1 MLRDVFYYGNKPN
14 VHPREKFAT
23 SIEDARQQ
31 CTTEHFWIINEF
43 CEYRNFEWDF
53 DFEFLPDEDVWAE
66 EHNNVWPSQH
76 QKDSGTWLC
85 SAQPSEIIIYR
96 ADVDPVKRKNIK
108 NDNWVL
114 LDTVDETKFDFSW
127 HPDPTSPP
135 FIYVWGN
142 KWNPVELQPVLEYH
156 TPYATDRKYM
166 NQVVELLPS
175 DCFKE
180 ILPIDKSK
188 FDLSWRPDPREPPFV
203 YVWGSNWNEAAVEPA
218 IAYYCPGAT
227 DRKYMNTPIELLP
240 NLNNWDIPSNIDP
253 AGFDFSWRPNPTSPP
268 YTYQFGTQHQ
278 KTGGPSY
285 VVEDATEVKYVD
297 TQKVKKLPSNEHWK
311 EILPIADFDFSWHPD
326 DTDPPLIYTWGSQW
340 NEAAIEPA
348 LEYHVSGA
356 TDRKYMPDKV
366 VILPNKTNWDIPS
379 NIDTAGFDFSWR
391 PNPTSPPY
399 VYEFGT
405 QWQKTGGPR
414 YVVEDATEVKYVD
427 TSTAI
432 MLSNKE
438 NWKEILPIADFD
450 YSWHPDD
457 TEPPFVY
464 VWGSQWNEAAI
475 EPALEYHVSGATER
489 KYMPDK
495 VVILPIKTNW
505 DIPVDVD
512 ITNFDFSWR
521 PNPTSPPYVYEFGT
535 QWQKTGGPKY
545 VVENATEIKYVD
557 LQKVKKL
564 PSNEHWKEFNL
575 IKEFDYSWH
584 PDDTDPPFIYQF
596 GTQHQKTGGP
606 KYTVEGATEIKY
618 VDTSILTAT
627 RLPSMDNW
635 KIPNNIDVGEFDFSW
650 HPNTIEEP
658 YIYEFGT
665 QHQKTGGP
673 RYVVEGA
680 IDVKYIDTQKV
691 KMLPNKEHWKEI
703 LPVADFDYSWHP
715 DDTEPPFVYVWG
727 SQWNEAAVEPAI
739 AYYVPG
745 ATERKYMLLK
755 VKLLPNK
762 TNWDIPVDVDTTDFD
777 FSWRPNPT
785 SPPYIYQFGTQWQK
799 TGGPKY
805 VVENDTEIK
814 YVDTQIVKKLP
825 NKQNWKELL
834 PIAEFDFSWHPD
846 DTDPPFIYEFGTQHQ
861 KTGGPKYIVKGATE
875 AKYVDDIKATVLA
888 AKYLSNWII
897 PTNIDASNFDFSWH
911 PDTTEEPYIYQFGT
925 QWQKTGGPKYV
936 VENATEIKYVD
947 TSKAIML
954 PNKEHWKEILP
965 VADFDYSWHPDA
977 TAPLYVYV
985 WGSKW
990 NEAAVEP
997 VIAYYV
1003 PGATERKYMSSEIK
1017 LLPNKT
1023 NWDIPTDIDETKFDF
1038 SWRPNPT
1045 SPPYIYQFGTQH
1057 QKTGGPRYVVENATE
1072 IKYVEDL
1079 KAVRLPNTA
1088 NWKISQGTDVSNFD
1102 FSWHPD
1108 DTSPPF
1114 IYRFGTLLDRDDG
1127 PRYVVPGNTGESV
1140 YMERILLPES
1150 VEIAQS
1156 YSKYIVT
1163 STLED
1168 LIKEHPDE
1176 IFWALNPNIDYTNFN
1191 FDWKPSIEQSQY
1203 IQVFGSSENT
1213 KTQTFL
1219 VNSVMWLRGNTELN
1233 WVEEQVKNKIDMF
1246 FVDRSNNESP
1256 ARFERLKIR
1265 FPNITK
1271 TRYLNSWVD
1280 TINRCINRATSN
1292 LCWILNSEL
1301 DYDDF
1306 DFNYYPNPWQMQMVH
1321 VFGTQWS
1328 HWGTTFIINRESF
1341 AQDTK
1346 YIKIIEHL
1354 SNINFVKDKKAKAT
1368 NILYDVVYIDYGNKD
1383 LSEEKNKGNLIIP
1396 YEQNYLTTF
1405 KNLLTKLP
1413 NKKEHYVWLVST
1425 ICDYSNFDFTYIC
1438 DPFAREQLHVFPSN
1452 KQKFG
1457 DTFLVNVNKLRELI
1471 ADMTTLEDY
1480 NKINYNQRQR
1490 VNRLSAPIIITEDDS
1505 HVSSIDT
1512 EFNFP
1517 YAVFTTI
1524 DNKDINV
1531 IDTEPMSLWSE
1542 ESKNIMITSTGGTR
1556 IIVPKEAKEHVKRE
1570 LYDYPYITT
1579 NSKLTKSTP
1588 MDIVFFSNGEHI
1600 ADKNYEHLLKLT
1612 QGLPNKVIRIDGING
1627 RVKSQHAAAN
1637 SSNTSWYFLV
1647 NAKLKV
1653 NSKFDFNWQPDR
1665 LQIPKHYIFH
1675 ATNPVNGLVY
1685 GHQAIVANNKKLTL
1699 ANFGSGL
1706 DFTMDSEHEVLDI
1719 NSGVGVYNS
1728 SKWDTWR
1735 TAFRECIKLKA
1746 SETEENIIRLN
1757 TWVTVA
1763 NGDFAEY
1770 SLQGA
1775 QQAVQYYEEV
1785 AGDIIKLRLSYD
1797 WDWLKERFNNT
1808 YG

>member
-1 MLRDVFYYGNKPN
+1 
-14 VHPREKFAT
+14 
-23 SIEDARQQ
+23 
-31 CTTEHFWIINEF
+31 
-43 CEYRNFEWDF
+43 
-53 DFEFLPDEDVWAE
+53 
-66 EHNNVWPSQH
+66 
-76 QKDSGTWLC
+76 
-85 SAQPSEIIIYR
+85 
-96 ADVDPVKRKNIK
+96 
-108 NDNWVL
+108 
-114 LDTVDETKFDFSW
+114 
-127 HPDPTSPP
+127 
-135 FIYVWGN
+135 
-142 KWNPVELQPVLEYH
+142 
-156 TPYATDRKYM
+156 
-166 NQVVELLPS
+166 
-175 DCFKE
+175 
-180 ILPIDKSK
+180 
-188 FDLSWRPDPREPPFV
+188 
-203 YVWGSNWNEAAVEPA
+203 
-218 IAYYCPGAT
+218 
-227 DRKYMNTPIELLP
+227 
-240 NLNNWDIPSNIDP
+240 
-253 AGFDFSWRPNPTSPP
+253 
-268 YTYQFGTQHQ
+268 
-278 KTGGPSY
+278 
-285 VVEDATEVKYVD
+285 
-297 TQKVKKLPSNEHWK
+297 
-311 EILPIADFDFSWHPD
+311 
-326 DTDPPLIYTWGSQW
+326 
-340 NEAAIEPA
+340 
-348 LEYHVSGA
+348 
-356 TDRKYMPDKV
+356 
-366 VILPNKTNWDIPS
+366 
-379 NIDTAGFDFSWR
+379 
-391 PNPTSPPY
+391 
-399 VYEFGT
+399 
-405 QWQKTGGPR
+405 
-414 YVVEDATEVKYVD
+414 
-427 TSTAI
+427 
-432 MLSNKE
+432 
-438 NWKEILPIADFD
+438 
-450 YSWHPDD
+450 
-457 TEPPFVY
+457 
-464 VWGSQWNEAAI
+464 
-475 EPALEYHVSGATER
+475 
-489 KYMPDK
+489 
-495 VVILPIKTNW
+495 
-505 DIPVDVD
+505 
-512 ITNFDFSWR
+512 
-521 PNPTSPPYVYEFGT
+521 
-535 QWQKTGGPKY
+535 
-545 VVENATEIKYVD
+545 
-557 LQKVKKL
+557 
-564 PSNEHWKEFNL
+564 
-575 IKEFDYSWH
+575 
-584 PDDTDPPFIYQF
+584 
-596 GTQHQKTGGP
+596 
-606 KYTVEGATEIKY
+606 
-618 VDTSILTAT
+618 
-627 RLPSMDNW
+627 MDNW
-635 KIPNNIDVGEFDFSW
+635 KV
-650 HPNTIEEP
+650 
-658 YIYEFGT
+658 
-665 QHQKTGGP
+665 
-673 RYVVEGA
+673 
-680 IDVKYIDTQKV
+680 
-691 KMLPNKEHWKEI
+691 
-703 LPVADFDYSWHP
+703 
-715 DDTEPPFVYVWG
+715 
-727 SQWNEAAVEPAI
+727 SQ
-739 AYYVPG
+739 
-745 ATERKYMLLK
+745 
-755 VKLLPNK
+755 
-762 TNWDIPVDVDTTDFD
+762 DI
-777 FSWRPNPT
+777 
-785 SPPYIYQFGTQWQK
+785 
-799 TGGPKY
+799 
-805 VVENDTEIK
+805 
-814 YVDTQIVKKLP
+814 
-825 NKQNWKELL
+825 
-834 PIAEFDFSWHPD
+834 
-846 DTDPPFIYEFGTQHQ
+846 
-861 KTGGPKYIVKGATE
+861 
-875 AKYVDDIKATVLA
+875 
-888 AKYLSNWII
+888 
-897 PTNIDASNFDFSWH
+897 
-911 PDTTEEPYIYQFGT
+911 
-925 QWQKTGGPKYV
+925 
-936 VENATEIKYVD
+936 
-947 TSKAIML
+947 
-954 PNKEHWKEILP
+954 
-965 VADFDYSWHPDA
+965 
-977 TAPLYVYV
+977 
-985 WGSKW
+985 
-990 NEAAVEP
+990 
-997 VIAYYV
+997 
-1003 PGATERKYMSSEIK
+1003 
-1017 LLPNKT
+1017 
-1023 NWDIPTDIDETKFDF
+1023 
-1038 SWRPNPT
+1038 
-1045 SPPYIYQFGTQH
+1045 
-1057 QKTGGPRYVVENATE
+1057 
-1072 IKYVEDL
+1072 
-1079 KAVRLPNTA
+1079 
-1088 NWKISQGTDVSNFD
+1088 DVSNFD

-1108 DTSPPF
+1108 GTSQPY

-1140 YMERILLPES
+1140 YMERILLLES
-1150 VEIAQS
+1150 AEIAQS
-1156 YSKYIVT
+1156 YSKYIIT
-1163 STLED
+1163 NTLED

-1176 IFWALNPNIDYTNFN
+1176 IFWALNSNIDYTNFN

-1219 VNSVMWLRGNTELN
+1219 VNSVMWLRGNTEFN

-1354 SNINFVKDKKAKAT
+1354 SNINFVKDRKAKAT

-1588 MDIVFFSNGEHI
+1588 LDIVFFSNGEHI

-1653 NSKFDFNWQPDR
+1653 NPKFDFNWQPDR

-1719 NSGVGVYNS
+1719 NSGVGAYNS

-1775 QQAVQYYEEV
+1775 QHAVQYYEEV
-1785 AGDIIKLRLSYD
+1785 AGDIGKLRLSYD

>member
-1 MLRDVFYYGNKPN
+1 M
-14 VHPREKFAT
+14 
-23 SIEDARQQ
+23 
-31 CTTEHFWIINEF
+31 
-43 CEYRNFEWDF
+43 
-53 DFEFLPDEDVWAE
+53 
-66 EHNNVWPSQH
+66 
-76 QKDSGTWLC
+76 
-85 SAQPSEIIIYR
+85 
-96 ADVDPVKRKNIK
+96 
-108 NDNWVL
+108 
-114 LDTVDETKFDFSW
+114 
-127 HPDPTSPP
+127 
-135 FIYVWGN
+135 
-142 KWNPVELQPVLEYH
+142 
-156 TPYATDRKYM
+156 
-166 NQVVELLPS
+166 
-175 DCFKE
+175 
-180 ILPIDKSK
+180 
-188 FDLSWRPDPREPPFV
+188 
-203 YVWGSNWNEAAVEPA
+203 WGSNWNEAAIEPV
-218 IAYYCPGAT
+218 IAYY
-227 DRKYMNTPIELLP
+227 
-240 NLNNWDIPSNIDP
+240 
-253 AGFDFSWRPNPTSPP
+253 
-268 YTYQFGTQHQ
+268 
-278 KTGGPSY
+278 
-285 VVEDATEVKYVD
+285 
-297 TQKVKKLPSNEHWK
+297 
-311 EILPIADFDFSWHPD
+311 
-326 DTDPPLIYTWGSQW
+326 
-340 NEAAIEPA
+340 
-348 LEYHVSGA
+348 VSGA
-356 TDRKYMPDKV
+356 TERKYMSGEV
-366 VILPNKTNWDIPS
+366 EILPNKTNWDIP
-379 NIDTAGFDFSWR
+379 I
-391 PNPTSPPY
+391 
-399 VYEFGT
+399 
-405 QWQKTGGPR
+405 
-414 YVVEDATEVKYVD
+414 
-427 TSTAI
+427 
-432 MLSNKE
+432 
-438 NWKEILPIADFD
+438 
-450 YSWHPDD
+450 
-457 TEPPFVY
+457 
-464 VWGSQWNEAAI
+464 
-475 EPALEYHVSGATER
+475 
-489 KYMPDK
+489 
-495 VVILPIKTNW
+495 
-505 DIPVDVD
+505 
-512 ITNFDFSWR
+512 
-521 PNPTSPPYVYEFGT
+521 
-535 QWQKTGGPKY
+535 
-545 VVENATEIKYVD
+545 
-557 LQKVKKL
+557 
-564 PSNEHWKEFNL
+564 
-575 IKEFDYSWH
+575 
-584 PDDTDPPFIYQF
+584 
-596 GTQHQKTGGP
+596 
-606 KYTVEGATEIKY
+606 
-618 VDTSILTAT
+618 
-627 RLPSMDNW
+627 
-635 KIPNNIDVGEFDFSW
+635 
-650 HPNTIEEP
+650 
-658 YIYEFGT
+658 
-665 QHQKTGGP
+665 
-673 RYVVEGA
+673 
-680 IDVKYIDTQKV
+680 
-691 KMLPNKEHWKEI
+691 
-703 LPVADFDYSWHP
+703 
-715 DDTEPPFVYVWG
+715 
-727 SQWNEAAVEPAI
+727 
-739 AYYVPG
+739 
-745 ATERKYMLLK
+745 
-755 VKLLPNK
+755 
-762 TNWDIPVDVDTTDFD
+762 DVDTT
-777 FSWRPNPT
+777 
-785 SPPYIYQFGTQWQK
+785 G
-799 TGGPKY
+799 
-805 VVENDTEIK
+805 
-814 YVDTQIVKKLP
+814 
-825 NKQNWKELL
+825 
-834 PIAEFDFSWHPD
+834 
-846 DTDPPFIYEFGTQHQ
+846 
-861 KTGGPKYIVKGATE
+861 
-875 AKYVDDIKATVLA
+875 
-888 AKYLSNWII
+888 
-897 PTNIDASNFDFSWH
+897 
-911 PDTTEEPYIYQFGT
+911 
-925 QWQKTGGPKYV
+925 
-936 VENATEIKYVD
+936 
-947 TSKAIML
+947 
-954 PNKEHWKEILP
+954 
-965 VADFDYSWHPDA
+965 
-977 TAPLYVYV
+977 
-985 WGSKW
+985 
-990 NEAAVEP
+990 
-997 VIAYYV
+997 
-1003 PGATERKYMSSEIK
+1003 
-1017 LLPNKT
+1017 
-1023 NWDIPTDIDETKFDF
+1023 FDF

-1072 IKYVEDL
+1072 IKYVDTLKAIILPNKKNWKEILPIADFDYSWHPDDTDPPLVYVWGSKWNEAAVEPVIAYYVSGATERKYMSSEIKLLPNKTNWDIPSDIDANKFDFSWRPNPTSPPYIYQFPTQWYKTGGPRYIVDGADDVKYVDDL
-1079 KAVRLPNTA
+1079 RAVRLPNMA
-1088 NWKISQGTDVSNFD
+1088 NWKISQGMDVSNFD

-1156 YSKYIVT
+1156 YSKYIIT

-1219 VNSVMWLRGNTELN
+1219 VNSVMWLRGNTEFN

-1256 ARFERLKIR
+1256 ARFERLKVR

-1383 LSEEKNKGNLIIP
+1383 LSEEKNKGNLIVP
-1396 YEQNYLTTF
+1396 HEQNYLTTF

-1579 NSKLTKSTP
+1579 NSKLIKSTP
-1588 MDIVFFSNGEHI
+1588 MDIIFFSNGEHI
-1600 ADKNYEHLLKLT
+1600 ADKNYEHLLNLT
-1612 QGLPNKVIRIDGING
+1612 RGLPNKVIRIDGING

-1653 NSKFDFNWQPDR
+1653 NPKFDFNWQPDR
-1665 LQIPKHYIFH
+1665 LQISKHYIFH

-1685 GHQAIVANNKKLTL
+1685 GHQAIVANNKRLTL

-1735 TAFRECIKLKA
+1735 TAFRECIKLKS

-1785 AGDIIKLRLSYD
+1785 AGDITKLRLSYD